1 MEELYRI
8 LEAVVTPIWVPLG
21 AEGKLLKGK
30 ELGCSRNRGEA
41 SWGLRLALQESRG
54 ICAC

>member
-8 LEAVVTPIWVPLG
+8 LEAVVIPIWVPLG
-21 AEGKLLKGK
+21 AEDKLLKGK
-30 ELGCSRNRGEA
+30 ELGCSRNRGEV
-41 SWGLRLALQESRG
+41 SWGLRLALQGSRG